1 MSNFIDNNTYDNY
14 NIIIEIPRFEW
25 DENKEAEQYKRFL
38 RK

>member
-1 MSNFIDNNTYDNY
+1 MSNFIDNSAYDNY

-25 DENKEAEQYKRFL
+25 AEQYKRFL